1 MNPDDARLD
10 TIYKAGIFYC
20 EGSSETFSRDTR
32 LYPWNLSTTFRPVIV
47 VPCNKALCPSGQCN
61 HVGHCTY
68 VAGYISG
75 PVSYGVVTKE
85 MSTLGS
91 NTGANE
97 NIELYLGCGLH
108 QENFD
113 GAFGDNHKDGR
124 PDVIAGILGLG
135 RGPRS
140 FLGQLGSA
148 GQGICS
154 YCFERFNRNFQASK
168 TYLRF
173 GADAIIGTTARR
185 VGATPLVVPGK
196 SRKTYY
202 YLNLEDIGVGD
213 KLVGFLRGTFELNSR
228 GEGGFL
234 RGTFELNSRGEGG
247 TVIDFGT
254 LISSMYKPHYG
265 KVLDL
270 VKAHFSEL
278 GVKYVGRR

>member
-10 TIYKAGIFYC
+10 TIYEAGMFYVAKVVILR
-20 EGSSETFSRDTR
+20 GFSAK
-32 LYPWNLSTTFRPVIV
+32 

-68 VAGYISG
+68 VAGYING
-75 PVSYGVVTKE
+75 PVSSGVVTKE

-202 YLNLEDIGVGD
+202 YLNLEDISVGD
-213 KLVGFLRGTFELNSR
+213 KLIGFLRGTFELNSRGEGGFLRGTR